1 MVAHAVVAVCL
12 MRGESRFGESDGFDS
27 RWAGVD
33 EQGKW
38 LGWRV
43 EDGWKRA
50 SRLRGNDTLDRAV
63 VVEQERCFHSI

>member
-12 MRGESRFGESDGFDS
+12 MKAESRLGESDGFDS

-43 EDGWKRA
+43 EDGSLDQGWKRA

-63 VVEQERCFHSI
+63 VVE